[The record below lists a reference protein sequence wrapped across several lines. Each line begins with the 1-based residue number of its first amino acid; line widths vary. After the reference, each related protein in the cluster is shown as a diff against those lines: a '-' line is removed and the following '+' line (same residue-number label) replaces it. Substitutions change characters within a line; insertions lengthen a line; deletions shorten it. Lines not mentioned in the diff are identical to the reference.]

1 MPDQIEVKTAQP
13 RNQRDQIRTM
23 NAHTNVPSEKSLDSA
38 VVTSA
43 GNFNQLNSMFNQ
55 RFMNH
60 MPLGMMNMNPIV
72 GMVGGST
79 SGVNSI
85 GSGMNALFNV
95 GTMGNGTAMRFGMG
109 SMGNFGFLP
118 SLTIPSVMRPQ
129 THPMRFGIIEGLG
142 RMRGVSTIGPS
153 RTTRGQHF
161 HPYTR

>member
-23 NAHTNVPSEKSLDSA
+23 NPHTNAPSEKSLDSA

-43 GNFNQLNSMFNQ
+43 GNFNHLNSMFNQ

-72 GMVGGST
+72 GMVGG
-79 SGVNSI
+79 VNSM

-109 SMGNFGFLP
+109 SMGNVGIVP
-118 SLTIPSVMRPQ
+118 SLTIPSIMRPQ
-129 THPMRFGIIEGLG
+129 THAMKFGVLEGLG
-142 RMRGVSTIGPS
+142 RMGGVSTIGPS
-153 RTTRGQHF
+153 RTTRGQHSF
-161 HPYTR
+161 HPYSR